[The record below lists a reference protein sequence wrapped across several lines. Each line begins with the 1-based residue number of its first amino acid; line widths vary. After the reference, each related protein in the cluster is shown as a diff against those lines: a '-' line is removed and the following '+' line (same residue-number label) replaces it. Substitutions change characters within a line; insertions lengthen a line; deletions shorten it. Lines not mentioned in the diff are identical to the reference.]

1 MTRLSFSITAL
12 LGLSLLVVLAD
23 SAFAD
28 TDLPGAPGVSDS
40 QQEKRHNI
48 RGRHGYQFNQNKD
61 RLRYQG
67 GRYFNDRDRAFAD
80 FYLADAYR
88 NGPCPADLK
97 SSSKGCK
104 SHNPLKKWKIGQSLS
119 HDISFYDVPPTL
131 IEGIGQPPP
140 GFRYIRIDSD
150 ILLINIDT
158 RIVMDAMP
166 DLGLR

>member
-1 MTRLSFSITAL
+1 MTKFSYPTRAL
-12 LGLSLLVVLAD
+12 LGLILALALTG
-23 SAFAD
+23 SATAD
-28 TDLPGAPGVSDS
+28 PDLPVPAGDSDF
-40 QQEKRHNI
+40 QHEKRHNI
-48 RGRHGYQFNQNKD
+48 HGRHGYQFNQNKD
-61 RLRYQG
+61 RSRYQG
-67 GRYFNDRDRAFAD
+67 GRYFTDRDRAFAD

-104 SHNPLKKWKIGQSLS
+104 PHKPLKKWKIGQLLS

-140 GFRYIRIDSD
+140 GFRYIRIASD